1 VSDQRCQP
9 VRRGRGATIAR
20 MAKFKP
26 IRPKRKDA
34 PVPKAGLPCVI
45 LIIGIFILVMV
56 FIYFVMKNANG

>member
-1 VSDQRCQP
+1 
-9 VRRGRGATIAR
+9 

-45 LIIGIFILVMV
+45 LIIGIFFLVML
-56 FIYFVMKNANG
+56 FIYFVIKNANG